1 MVLFTPSLEVGFFD
15 TRLNGF
21 GTNIIRKSLSGH
33 AAYVSLTKK
42 SLMRM
47 QPLKNLNL
55 CQAKLSEAMKLT
67 VSVLTKH
74 TSESMVFNRNI
85 L

>member
-1 MVLFTPSLEVGFFD
+1 MKRRSFEVGFSD
-15 TRLNGF
+15 TGLNGF
-21 GTNIIRKSLSGH
+21 GTKRLRKSLSCH

-55 CQAKLSEAMKLT
+55 CQAKLSEALKLT
-67 VSVLTKH
+67 VSVAYKTH
-74 TSESMVFNRNI
+74 I
-85 L
+85 